1 MNKIFKILR
10 LRSRFTGYC
19 KFCAGNLVD
28 DGSTDDS
35 LKIAFDYAQK
45 YSFIYFIHYQNKG
58 VGAARIY
65 LFLDPDDNL
74 ALNNAFNLAKQ
85 YDVVAVKGQF
95 TNYNEQEPQIVYYNS
110 SANEQ
115 VNQNTIQ
122 PLHTFWEKH

>member
-1 MNKIFKILR
+1 MNKILKTLR

-58 VGAARIY
+58 VGAAR
-65 LFLDPDDNL
+65 
-74 ALNNAFNLAKQ
+74 NAGLR
-85 YDVVAVKGQF
+85 
-95 TNYNEQEPQIVYYNS
+95 
-110 SANEQ
+110 SAQGEYIFFSIL
-115 VNQNTIQ
+115 TI
-122 PLHTFWEKH
+122 T